1 MLKLLAQ
8 EPAASPQSASQN
20 RKISSLL
27 GSAVDTSPAFL
38 FVATVVLAVF
48 IASAYL
54 AGKSASPR
62 KPPFV
67 PVTVVQ
73 APAVEP
79 PPPPPPPEPVVR
91 SEPPIFSD
99 PAVGA
104 IYLQVGS
111 VDRGISVILARG
123 SPETG
128 FNAFAAP
135 GTSDKVFR
143 VLIGPLPDPQA
154 FVRAKESE
162 TRSVWRPS
170 HASISNSLVAAILWH
185 RGSVARCREADA
197 LE

>member
-8 EPAASPQSASQN
+8 EPAADPTIHKAESEDFEIVLGRRHIAS
-20 RKISSLL
+20 
-27 GSAVDTSPAFL
+27 VL

-48 IASAYL
+48 TALAYL

-62 KPPFV
+62 KPPPA

-73 APAVEP
+73 APAPEP
-79 PPPPPPPEPVVR
+79 PPPPPPPEPVVK

-111 VDRGISVILARG
+111 VDRGISVILVEGLRKH
-123 SPETG
+123 G

-154 FVRAKESE
+154 FVRAKQ
-162 TRSVWRPS
+162 SVDQIGL
-170 HASISNSLVAAILWH
+170 ATF
-185 RGSVARCREADA
+185 ARKYQQ
-197 LE
+197 